1 MAKKKAKRTVEKKSV
16 AKKSAAKPAR
26 KQKSI
31 GLAIVALI
39 LNLLLPGIGS
49 LIGGRIKIGIMQLI
63 LIIISLVLSLFYT
76 WISLLIWFIAWIW
89 AIVTGI
95 ILVKRAS

>member
-89 AIVTGI
+89 AIVTGV